1 MTDPKEL
8 HVFFFPM
15 MAQGHLLPTLDMT
28 RLFAARGVKT
38 TIITTPL
45 NAPLFTKTIERSKQ
59 NLRSQIHL
67 QIIKFP
73 FAEVGLPEGLE
84 NLDLVTSQEN
94 HRKFFA
100 AMALLQNPLE
110 LLIQQHRP
118 HCLVAD
124 LFFPWAFDL
133 AAKYKIPRIVF
144 QGTSFFSMCAT
155 ESVTAHKPHKTV
167 SSDTETFALPGLPDE
182 IRLTRKQIADHI
194 RLGFENDF
202 TRLLDRS
209 KESENRSY
217 GVIVNSFYELEPA
230 YVNHY
235 REVLGRKAWHVGPV
249 SLCNRD
255 AEDKAERG
263 GKTTTIHDLECMK
276 WLGTKKPN
284 SVIYV
289 CFGTVSKF
297 PPSQLAEIAMGLEAS
312 GQQFIWV
319 VRKDEEESKNEDW
332 LPDGFEERIK
342 GKGLII
348 RGWAP
353 QVMILEHEAV
363 GGFVTHC
370 GWNSTLEGISAGLPL
385 VTWPIF
391 AEQFYNEKLVT
402 DVLKIGVGVGVQQWV
417 RLVGDYIKKEAIE
430 KAVREITVGEKA
442 EEMRSRANALGVMAR
457 KAIEEGGSSYTDLNA
472 LIEELKSYRA

>member
-1 MTDPKEL
+1 
-8 HVFFFPM
+8 
-15 MAQGHLLPTLDMT
+15 
-28 RLFAARGVKT
+28 
-38 TIITTPL
+38 
-45 NAPLFTKTIERSKQ
+45 
-59 NLRSQIHL
+59 
-67 QIIKFP
+67 
-73 FAEVGLPEGLE
+73 
-84 NLDLVTSQEN
+84 
-94 HRKFFA
+94 
-100 AMALLQNPLE
+100 
-110 LLIQQHRP
+110 
-118 HCLVAD
+118 
-124 LFFPWAFDL
+124 
-133 AAKYKIPRIVF
+133 
-144 QGTSFFSMCAT
+144 MCAT
-155 ESVTAHKPHKTV
+155 ESVSAHKPHKTV
-167 SSDTETFALPGLPDE
+167 SSDSETFALPGLPDE
-182 IRLTRKQIADHI
+182 IRLTRKQIADHV

-209 KESENRSY
+209 KESEKRSY

-276 WLGTKKPN
+276 WLDSKKPN

-319 VRKDEEESKNEDW
+319 VRKDDEESKNEDW

-353 QVMILEHEAV
+353 QVMILEHESV

-430 KAVREITVGEKA
+430 KAVREIMVGEKA
-442 EEMRSRANALGVMAR
+442 EEMRSRANVLGVMAR

>member
-1 MTDPKEL
+1 
-8 HVFFFPM
+8 
-15 MAQGHLLPTLDMT
+15 
-28 RLFAARGVKT
+28 
-38 TIITTPL
+38 
-45 NAPLFTKTIERSKQ
+45 
-59 NLRSQIHL
+59 
-67 QIIKFP
+67 
-73 FAEVGLPEGLE
+73 
-84 NLDLVTSQEN
+84 
-94 HRKFFA
+94 
-100 AMALLQNPLE
+100 
-110 LLIQQHRP
+110 
-118 HCLVAD
+118 
-124 LFFPWAFDL
+124 
-133 AAKYKIPRIVF
+133 
-144 QGTSFFSMCAT
+144 MCAT
-155 ESVTAHKPHKTV
+155 ESVSAHKPHKTV
-167 SSDTETFALPGLPDE
+167 SSDSETFALPGLPDE
-182 IRLTRKQIADHI
+182 IRLTRKQIADHV

-209 KESENRSY
+209 KESEKRSY

-235 REVLGRKAWHVGPV
+235 RDVLGRKAWHVGPV

-276 WLGTKKPN
+276 WLDSKKPN

-319 VRKDEEESKNEDW
+319 VRKDDEESKNEDW

-353 QVMILEHEAV
+353 QVMILEHESV

-430 KAVREITVGEKA
+430 KAVREIMVGEKA
-442 EEMRSRANALGVMAR
+442 EEMRSRANVLGVMAR